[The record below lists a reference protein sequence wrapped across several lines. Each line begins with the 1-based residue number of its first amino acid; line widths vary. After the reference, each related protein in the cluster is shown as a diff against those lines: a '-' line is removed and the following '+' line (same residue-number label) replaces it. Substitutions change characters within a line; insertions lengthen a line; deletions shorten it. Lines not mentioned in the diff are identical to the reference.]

1 MAMSKM
7 ALSGKSFKPFPCA
20 RYATGVTFQQAN
32 RPAGTH
38 SEAITYYSGKHHL
51 YGYKVE
57 VSVLPTGLALNC
69 SPHAKGSVSDTTIFR
84 ENDAFHLNALK
95 KRPDEMHLEDD
106 GPFTVEYPRD
116 WDVLTEKGY
125 QGLRSDFRAIH
136 PKRQTRLN
144 PLPLWRWD
152 EGAYD
157 LFFRVCL
164 ALTNAHVRLRPLRAE
179 EGDDYQRYDARLF
192 EIGFSIKAREKERRA
207 NY

>member
-7 ALSGKSFKPFPCA
+7 ALSGKSFKPFP
-20 RYATGVTFQQAN
+20 
-32 RPAGTH
+32 
-38 SEAITYYSGKHHL
+38 GKHHL

-69 SPHAKGSVSDTTIFR
+69 SPHAKGSVSYTTIFR
-84 ENDAFHLNALK
+84 ENDAFHLNTLK
-95 KRPDEMHLEDD
+95 KRLDEMHLEDD

-116 WDVLTEKGY
+116 WDVLTDKGVSHDRVIVENY
-125 QGLRSDFRAIH
+125 FGRMKTLWGVCFD
-136 PKRQTRLN
+136 K
-144 PLPLWRWD
+144 WRWD

-179 EGDDYQRYDARLF
+179 EGDDYQRYDARLC